1 MAENQTITLRCPT
14 CGDKNRF
21 EAPTV
26 MNAGKSEDIPTLVKL
41 FESAESGFQK
51 ENPYTFM
58 CPRCGHTESA
68 LWPEIQVYFPYR
80 GFDTELFLAVPKPDE
95 TREEAAFRVAGKP
108 TVWSRMTRAVF
119 MGRARRVCFSIEDFI
134 EHGRMLSVHLYDHY
148 AAITV
153 ALCLLRMQEE
163 TDDRFTYANAR
174 FSVSNPEV
182 FGDYGHLKNFYVV
195 FTSET
200 GKRTRVVNFPLDLY
214 LQLVNKSVISAW
226 DEPLIADMSWAL
238 PIAEELYPQIRIPEG
253 S

>member
-1 MAENQTITLRCPT
+1 
-14 CGDKNRF
+14 
-21 EAPTV
+21 
-26 MNAGKSEDIPTLVKL
+26 
-41 FESAESGFQK
+41 
-51 ENPYTFM
+51 
-58 CPRCGHTESA
+58 
-68 LWPEIQVYFPYR
+68 
-80 GFDTELFLAVPKPDE
+80 
-95 TREEAAFRVAGKP
+95 
-108 TVWSRMTRAVF
+108 
-119 MGRARRVCFSIEDFI
+119 
-134 EHGRMLSVHLYDHY
+134 
-148 AAITV
+148 
-153 ALCLLRMQEE
+153 MQEE
-163 TDDRFTYANAR
+163 TDDKFTYANAR